1 MPPKTKATTDQG
13 KTELWPNQTEV
24 PEGVTPSSDIPQTAD
39 LFDDSD
45 LDEEMAE

>member
-1 MPPKTKATTDQG
+1 MPPRTKVVADQG

-24 PEGVTPSSDIPQTAD
+24 PEGVTLSSDIPQTKD
-39 LFDDSD
+39 LFDDSC